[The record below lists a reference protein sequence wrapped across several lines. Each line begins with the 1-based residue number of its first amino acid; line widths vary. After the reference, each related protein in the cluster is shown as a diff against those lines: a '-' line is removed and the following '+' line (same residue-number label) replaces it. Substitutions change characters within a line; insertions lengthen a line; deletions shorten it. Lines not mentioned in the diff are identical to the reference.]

1 MTHRILAVT
10 PNGEYIT
17 KGDSNERRDST
28 PISPGDVV
36 GVGRVLVPIV
46 GLPMVWLRE
55 GQLFRFAALVLGAG
69 ALLWWSRWAFID
81 PPSRN
86 DRRSPTTED
95 NGDEADVVPVQA
107 ETPASPVSLDRNR
120 PILALGTVIVVTG
133 LVSGAGL
140 SRAQFSASAGSI
152 SNSVTAASSFT
163 TSDFYLH
170 NDPTPPASDTTSHT
184 VLPFDV
190 TAPTA
195 SSLYNY
201 DTDRNNDAG
210 ILLERTSN
218 GLSETDPAAYQIWS
232 LPGQLDLDGNAE
244 LTIWSAIESFRTD
257 KRGVVLVGL
266 LDCASDGSDC
276 NTITT
281 GTLDLDPW
289 NSAATGSWLLK
300 TIDLGNVT
308 HTIAADRTL
317 RIKIVVENA
326 SSSDNMWFAYDT
338 TAYESHLHI
347 TP

>member
-1 MTHRILAVT
+1 MIA
-10 PNGEYIT
+10 
-17 KGDSNERRDST
+17 
-28 PISPGDVV
+28 
-36 GVGRVLVPIV
+36 
-46 GLPMVWLRE
+46 GLPRRRTT
-55 GQLFRFAALVLGAG
+55 GTRRTSSLFRPKHLRA
-69 ALLWWSRWAFID
+69 
-81 PPSRN
+81 
-86 DRRSPTTED
+86 
-95 NGDEADVVPVQA
+95 
-107 ETPASPVSLDRNR
+107 PVSLDRNR

-289 NSAATGSWLLK
+289 NSVATGSWLLK